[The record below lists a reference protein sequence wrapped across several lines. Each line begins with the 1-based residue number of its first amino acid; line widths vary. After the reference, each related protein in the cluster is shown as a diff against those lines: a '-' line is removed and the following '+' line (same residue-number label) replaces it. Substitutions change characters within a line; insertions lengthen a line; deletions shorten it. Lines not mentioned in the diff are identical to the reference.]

1 MKNVTNRPSFQGD
14 LMIRRIDAMPKGV
27 TKSTPDKNGRHI
39 VAHSETGHHHVIES
53 RAADLFIDATNA
65 FIAYLN
71 VASPT
76 EIEHLRSFDTHGAAP
91 RARNLRSQEP
101 ARIHAGRLAQSRR
114 LKPRQSSLP
123 FPPRAPNR
131 AEAVRVPGPA
141 PFDFNNPESL
151 AQYTPN
157 KHRPVPEWL
166 RIPILDD

>member
-53 RAADLFIDATNA
+53 RAADRFIDATNA

-76 EIEHLRSFDTHGAAP
+76 EIEHLRSFDTHEALHLEPGIYEV
-91 RARNLRSQEP
+91 RNQRE
-101 ARIHAGRLAQSRR
+101 
-114 LKPRQSSLP
+114 
-123 FPPRAPNR
+123 
-131 AEAVRVPGPA
+131 
-141 PFDFNNPESL
+141 
-151 AQYTPN
+151 YTPEGW
-157 KHRPVPEWL
+157 R
-166 RIPILDD
+166 RAAD